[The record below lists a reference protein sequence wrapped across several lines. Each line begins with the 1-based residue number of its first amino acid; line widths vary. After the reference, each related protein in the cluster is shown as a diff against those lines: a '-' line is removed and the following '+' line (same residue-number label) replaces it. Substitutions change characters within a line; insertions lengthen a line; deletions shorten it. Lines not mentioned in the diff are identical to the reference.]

1 MSKTEKKTLLLLAI
15 AAVFLGGCSQKSGNI
30 KNLENNAQNENTV
43 AAKEEQKETDL
54 AEGSEKAGEQTDHTA
69 GLEETA
75 EKADTKEGTASVK
88 IAFEGQDLEG
98 NTVSSDIL
106 SSSKLTMINVWATY
120 CNPCLRE
127 MPGLGEL
134 AAAYSPEEFQ
144 IIGVISDVEEGA
156 EEKMKDFAAD
166 LVAKTGADYT
176 HLLLNESLYF
186 SLLTEVSAVP
196 TTFFFDSEGNLLNT
210 IVGSMDKASWEE
222 EINALLENL

>member
-1 MSKTEKKTLLLLAI
+1 MPKTAKKTLLLIAI
-15 AAVFLGGCSQKSGNI
+15 AAVLLGGCSQKSGN
-30 KNLENNAQNENTV
+30 KNNLENNVQNENTETS
-43 AAKEEQKETDL
+43 KEEQKETGS
-54 AEGSEKAGEQTDHTA
+54 AEGLTETDEKTDAEGETT
-69 GLEETA
+69 
-75 EKADTKEGTASVK
+75 SVK
-88 IAFEGQDLEG
+88 IAFSGQDLEG
-98 NTVSSDIL
+98 NTVSSEIL

-127 MPGLGEL
+127 MPELGEL
-134 AAAYSPEEFQ
+134 AADYSPEEFQ
-144 IIGVISDVEEGA
+144 IIGVISDVEEGS
-156 EEKMKDFAAD
+156 EEKMKDYAAD

>member
-1 MSKTEKKTLLLLAI
+1 MPKTAKKTLLLLAI
-15 AAVFLGGCSQKSGNI
+15 AAVLLGGCSQKSGN
-30 KNLENNAQNENTV
+30 KNNLENNVQNENTETS
-43 AAKEEQKETDL
+43 KEEQKETGS
-54 AEGSEKAGEQTDHTA
+54 AEGLTETDEKTDAEGETT
-69 GLEETA
+69 
-75 EKADTKEGTASVK
+75 SVK
-88 IAFEGQDLEG
+88 IAFSGQDLEG
-98 NTVSSDIL
+98 NTVSSEIF

-127 MPGLGEL
+127 MPELGEL
-134 AAAYSPEEFQ
+134 AADYSPEEFQ
-144 IIGVISDVEEGA
+144 IIGVISDVEEDS
-156 EEKMKDFAAD
+156 EEKMKDYAAD

>member
-1 MSKTEKKTLLLLAI
+1 MPKTAKKALLLLAI
-15 AAVFLGGCSQKSGNI
+15 AAVFLGGCSQKSGN
-30 KNLENNAQNENTV
+30 KNNSENNVQNENTEI
-43 AAKEEQKETDL
+43 AKEEQKETDHAEGL
-54 AEGSEKAGEQTDHTA
+54 AEADEKTNT
-69 GLEETA
+69 EE
-75 EKADTKEGTASVK
+75 ETASVK
-88 IAFEGQDLEG
+88 IAFKGQDLDG
-98 NTVSSDIL
+98 NTVSSEIL

-127 MPGLGEL
+127 MPELGEL
-134 AAAYSPEEFQ
+134 AADYSPEEFQ
-144 IIGVISDVEEGA
+144 IIGVISDVEEGS
-156 EEKMKDFAAD
+156 EEKMKDYAAD

-222 EINALLENL
+222 EINALLEKL

>member
-1 MSKTEKKTLLLLAI
+1 MPKTAKKTLLLLAI
-15 AAVFLGGCSQKSGNI
+15 AAVLLGGCSQKSRNT
-30 KNLENNAQNENTV
+30 KNLENNVQNENTETS
-43 AAKEEQKETDL
+43 KEEQKETGS
-54 AEGSEKAGEQTDHTA
+54 AEGLTETDEKTDAEGETT
-69 GLEETA
+69 
-75 EKADTKEGTASVK
+75 SVK
-88 IAFEGQDLEG
+88 IAFSGQDLEG
-98 NTVSSDIL
+98 NTVSSEIF

-127 MPGLGEL
+127 MPELGEL
-134 AAAYSPEEFQ
+134 AADYSPEEFQ
-144 IIGVISDVEEGA
+144 IIGIISDVEEGS
-156 EEKMKDFAAD
+156 EEKMKDYAAD

>member
-1 MSKTEKKTLLLLAI
+1 MPKTAKKTLLLLAI
-15 AAVFLGGCSQKSGNI
+15 AAVLLGGCRQKSGN
-30 KNLENNAQNENTV
+30 KNNLENNVQNENTETS
-43 AAKEEQKETDL
+43 KEEQKETGS
-54 AEGSEKAGEQTDHTA
+54 AEGLTETDEKTDAEGETT
-69 GLEETA
+69 
-75 EKADTKEGTASVK
+75 SVK
-88 IAFEGQDLEG
+88 IAFSGQDLEG
-98 NTVSSDIL
+98 NTVSSEIL

-127 MPGLGEL
+127 MPELGEL
-134 AAAYSPEEFQ
+134 AADYSPEEFQ
-144 IIGVISDVEEGA
+144 IIGVISDVEEGS
-156 EEKMKDFAAD
+156 EEKMKDYAAD

>member
-1 MSKTEKKTLLLLAI
+1 MSKTAKKTLLLLAI

-30 KNLENNAQNENTV
+30 KNLENNAQNENTA

-54 AEGSEKAGEQTDHTA
+54 AEGLEKAGEQTDHTA

-75 EKADTKEGTASVK
+75 EKADTKEGTVSVK

-166 LVAKTGADYT
+166 LVTKTGADYT
-176 HLLLNESLYF
+176 HLLLNESLYI

-210 IVGSMDKASWEE
+210 IVGSMDKSAWEE
-222 EINALLENL
+222 EINALLEKL

>member
-1 MSKTEKKTLLLLAI
+1 MPKTAKKTLLLLAI
-15 AAVFLGGCSQKSGNI
+15 AAVLLGGCSQKSGN
-30 KNLENNAQNENTV
+30 KNNLENNVQNENTETS
-43 AAKEEQKETDL
+43 KEEQKETGS
-54 AEGSEKAGEQTDHTA
+54 AEGLTETDEKTDAEGETT
-69 GLEETA
+69 
-75 EKADTKEGTASVK
+75 SVK
-88 IAFEGQDLEG
+88 IAFSGQDLEG
-98 NTVSSDIL
+98 NTVSSEIF

-127 MPGLGEL
+127 MPELGEL
-134 AAAYSPEEFQ
+134 AADYSPEEFQ
-144 IIGVISDVEEGA
+144 IIGIISDVEEGS
-156 EEKMKDFAAD
+156 EEKMKDYAAD

>member
-1 MSKTEKKTLLLLAI
+1 MPKTAKKTLLLLAI
-15 AAVFLGGCSQKSGNI
+15 AAVLLGGCSQKSGN
-30 KNLENNAQNENTV
+30 KNNLENNVQNENTETS
-43 AAKEEQKETDL
+43 KEEQKETGSVEGLTETDEKTD
-54 AEGSEKAGEQTDHTA
+54 AEG
-69 GLEETA
+69 ET
-75 EKADTKEGTASVK
+75 TSVK
-88 IAFEGQDLEG
+88 IAFSGQDLEG
-98 NTVSSDIL
+98 NTVSSEIF

-127 MPGLGEL
+127 MPELGEL
-134 AAAYSPEEFQ
+134 AADYSPEEFQ
-144 IIGVISDVEEGA
+144 IIGVISDVEEDS
-156 EEKMKDFAAD
+156 EEKMKDYAAD

>member
-1 MSKTEKKTLLLLAI
+1 MPKTAKKTLLLLAI
-15 AAVFLGGCSQKSGNI
+15 AAVLLGGCSQKSWN
-30 KNLENNAQNENTV
+30 KNNLENNVQNENTETS
-43 AAKEEQKETDL
+43 KEEQKETGS
-54 AEGSEKAGEQTDHTA
+54 AEGLTETDEKTDAEGETT
-69 GLEETA
+69 
-75 EKADTKEGTASVK
+75 SVK
-88 IAFEGQDLEG
+88 IAFSGQDLEG
-98 NTVSSDIL
+98 NTVSSEIL

-127 MPGLGEL
+127 MPELGEL
-134 AAAYSPEEFQ
+134 AADYSPEEFQ
-144 IIGVISDVEEGA
+144 IIGVISDVEEGS
-156 EEKMKDFAAD
+156 EEKMKDYAAD

>member
-1 MSKTEKKTLLLLAI
+1 MPKTAKKTLLLLAI
-15 AAVFLGGCSQKSGNI
+15 AAVLLGGCSQKSGN
-30 KNLENNAQNENTV
+30 KNNLENNVQNENTETS
-43 AAKEEQKETDL
+43 KEEQKETGS
-54 AEGSEKAGEQTDHTA
+54 AEGLTETDEKTDAEGETT
-69 GLEETA
+69 
-75 EKADTKEGTASVK
+75 SVK
-88 IAFEGQDLEG
+88 IAFSGQDLEG
-98 NTVSSDIL
+98 NTVSSEIL

-127 MPGLGEL
+127 MPELGEL
-134 AAAYSPEEFQ
+134 AADYSPEEFQ
-144 IIGVISDVEEGA
+144 IIGVISDVEEGS
-156 EEKMKDFAAD
+156 EEKMKDYAAD

>member
-1 MSKTEKKTLLLLAI
+1 MPKTAKKTLLLLAI
-15 AAVFLGGCSQKSGNI
+15 AAVLLGGCSQKSRNT

-43 AAKEEQKETDL
+43 AAGEEQKETDHV
-54 AEGSEKAGEQTDHTA
+54 AGSEKADEKTDRTA
-69 GLEETA
+69 GLEETV
-75 EKADTKEGTASVK
+75 EKTASVK
-88 IAFEGQDLEG
+88 IAFSGQDLEG
-98 NTVSSDIL
+98 NTVSSEIF

-127 MPGLGEL
+127 MPELGEL
-134 AAAYSPEEFQ
+134 AADYSPEEFQ
-144 IIGVISDVEEGA
+144 IIGVISDVEEDS
-156 EEKMKDFAAD
+156 EEKMKDYAAD

>member
-1 MSKTEKKTLLLLAI
+1 MPKTAKKTLLLLAI
-15 AAVFLGGCSQKSGNI
+15 AAVFLGGCSQKSRNT

-43 AAKEEQKETDL
+43 AAGEEQKETDR
-54 AEGSEKAGEQTDHTA
+54 TA
-69 GLEETA
+69 GLEETV
-75 EKADTKEGTASVK
+75 EKTASVK
-88 IAFEGQDLEG
+88 IAFSGQDLEG
-98 NTVSSDIL
+98 NTVSSEIF

-127 MPGLGEL
+127 MPELGEL
-134 AAAYSPEEFQ
+134 AVDYSPEEFQ
-144 IIGVISDVEEGA
+144 IIGVISDVEEDS
-156 EEKMKDFAAD
+156 EEKMKDYAAD

>member
-1 MSKTEKKTLLLLAI
+1 MPKTAKKTLLLLAI
-15 AAVFLGGCSQKSGNI
+15 AAVLLGGCSQKSGN
-30 KNLENNAQNENTV
+30 KNNLENNVQNENTETS
-43 AAKEEQKETDL
+43 KEEQKETGS
-54 AEGSEKAGEQTDHTA
+54 AEGLTKTDEKTDAEGETT
-69 GLEETA
+69 
-75 EKADTKEGTASVK
+75 SVK
-88 IAFEGQDLEG
+88 IAFSGQDLEG
-98 NTVSSDIL
+98 NTVSSEIL

-127 MPGLGEL
+127 MPELGEL
-134 AAAYSPEEFQ
+134 AADYSPEEFQ
-144 IIGVISDVEEGA
+144 IIGIISDVEEGS
-156 EEKMKDFAAD
+156 EEKMKDYAAD

>member
-1 MSKTEKKTLLLLAI
+1 MLRTAKKTLLLLAI
-15 AAVFLGGCSQKSGNI
+15 AAVLLGGCSQKSGN
-30 KNLENNAQNENTV
+30 KNNSENNAQNEHTET
-43 AAKEEQKETDL
+43 AKEEKKETDS
-54 AEGSEKAGEQTDHTA
+54 AEGLTKADEKTDTE
-69 GLEETA
+69 EETA
-75 EKADTKEGTASVK
+75 SAK
-88 IAFEGQDLEG
+88 IAFKGQDLDG
-98 NTVSSDIL
+98 NTVSSEIL

-144 IIGVISDVEEGA
+144 IIGVISDVEEGS
-156 EEKMKDFAAD
+156 EEKVKDFAAD

>member
-1 MSKTEKKTLLLLAI
+1 MPKTAKKTLLLLAI
-15 AAVFLGGCSQKSGNI
+15 AAVLLGGCSQKSGN
-30 KNLENNAQNENTV
+30 KNNLENKVQNENTETS
-43 AAKEEQKETDL
+43 KEEQKETGS
-54 AEGSEKAGEQTDHTA
+54 AEGLTETDEKTDAEGETT
-69 GLEETA
+69 
-75 EKADTKEGTASVK
+75 SVK
-88 IAFEGQDLEG
+88 IAFSGQDLEG
-98 NTVSSDIL
+98 NTVSSEIF

-127 MPGLGEL
+127 MPELGEL
-134 AAAYSPEEFQ
+134 AADYSPEEFQ
-144 IIGVISDVEEGA
+144 IIGIISDVEEGS
-156 EEKMKDFAAD
+156 EEKMKDYAAD

>member
-1 MSKTEKKTLLLLAI
+1 MPKTAKKTLLLLAI
-15 AAVFLGGCSQKSGNI
+15 AAVLLGGCSQKSGN
-30 KNLENNAQNENTV
+30 KNNLENNVQNENTETS
-43 AAKEEQKETDL
+43 KEEQKETGS
-54 AEGSEKAGEQTDHTA
+54 AEGLTETDEKTDAEGETT
-69 GLEETA
+69 
-75 EKADTKEGTASVK
+75 SVK
-88 IAFEGQDLEG
+88 ISFSGQDLEG
-98 NTVSSDIL
+98 NTVSSEIL

-127 MPGLGEL
+127 MPELGEL
-134 AAAYSPEEFQ
+134 AADYSPEEFQ
-144 IIGVISDVEEGA
+144 IIGIISDVEEGS
-156 EEKMKDFAAD
+156 EEKMKDYAAD

>member
-1 MSKTEKKTLLLLAI
+1 M
-15 AAVFLGGCSQKSGNI
+15 LGGCSQKSGN
-30 KNLENNAQNENTV
+30 KNNLENNVQNENTETS
-43 AAKEEQKETDL
+43 KEEQKETGS
-54 AEGSEKAGEQTDHTA
+54 AEGLTETDEKTDAEGETT
-69 GLEETA
+69 
-75 EKADTKEGTASVK
+75 SVK
-88 IAFEGQDLEG
+88 IAFSGQDLEG
-98 NTVSSDIL
+98 NTVSSEIL

-127 MPGLGEL
+127 MPELGEL
-134 AAAYSPEEFQ
+134 AADYSPEEFQ
-144 IIGVISDVEEGA
+144 IIGVISDVEEGS
-156 EEKMKDFAAD
+156 EEKMKDYAAD

>member
-1 MSKTEKKTLLLLAI
+1 MPKTAKKTLLLLAI
-15 AAVFLGGCSQKSGNI
+15 AAVLLGGCSQKSGN
-30 KNLENNAQNENTV
+30 KNNLENNVQNENTETS
-43 AAKEEQKETDL
+43 KEEQKETGS
-54 AEGSEKAGEQTDHTA
+54 AEGLTETDEKTDAEGETT
-69 GLEETA
+69 
-75 EKADTKEGTASVK
+75 SVK
-88 IAFEGQDLEG
+88 IAFSGQDLEG
-98 NTVSSDIL
+98 NTVSSEIF

-127 MPGLGEL
+127 MPELGEL
-134 AAAYSPEEFQ
+134 AADYSPEEFQ
-144 IIGVISDVEEGA
+144 IIGVISDVEEGS
-156 EEKMKDFAAD
+156 EEKMKDYAAD

>member
-1 MSKTEKKTLLLLAI
+1 MPKTAKKTLLLLAI
-15 AAVFLGGCSQKSGNI
+15 AADLLGGCSQKSGN
-30 KNLENNAQNENTV
+30 KNNLENNVQNENTETS
-43 AAKEEQKETDL
+43 KEEQKETGS
-54 AEGSEKAGEQTDHTA
+54 AEGLTETDEKTDAEGETT
-69 GLEETA
+69 
-75 EKADTKEGTASVK
+75 SVK
-88 IAFEGQDLEG
+88 IAFSGQDLEG
-98 NTVSSDIL
+98 NTVSSEIL

-127 MPGLGEL
+127 MPELGEL
-134 AAAYSPEEFQ
+134 AADYSPEEFQ
-144 IIGVISDVEEGA
+144 IIGVISDVEEGS
-156 EEKMKDFAAD
+156 EEKMKDYAAD

>member
-1 MSKTEKKTLLLLAI
+1 MPKTAKKTLLLLAI
-15 AAVFLGGCSQKSGNI
+15 AAVLLGGCSQKSRNT

-43 AAKEEQKETDL
+43 AAGEEQKETDRV
-54 AEGSEKAGEQTDHTA
+54 AGSEKADEKTDRTA
-69 GLEETA
+69 GLEETV
-75 EKADTKEGTASVK
+75 EKTASVK
-88 IAFEGQDLEG
+88 IAFSGQDLEG
-98 NTVSSDIL
+98 NTVSSEIL

-127 MPGLGEL
+127 MPELGEL
-134 AAAYSPEEFQ
+134 AADYSPEEFQ
-144 IIGVISDVEEGA
+144 IIGVISDVEEGS
-156 EEKMKDFAAD
+156 EEKMKDYAAD

>member
-1 MSKTEKKTLLLLAI
+1 MLRTAKKTLLLLAI
-15 AAVFLGGCSQKSGNI
+15 AAVLLGGCSQKSGN
-30 KNLENNAQNENTV
+30 KNNSENNAQNEHTET
-43 AAKEEQKETDL
+43 AKEEKKETDS
-54 AEGSEKAGEQTDHTA
+54 AEGLTKADEKTDTE
-69 GLEETA
+69 EETA
-75 EKADTKEGTASVK
+75 SAK
-88 IAFEGQDLEG
+88 IAFKGQDLDG
-98 NTVSSDIL
+98 NAVSSEIL

-144 IIGVISDVEEGA
+144 IIGVISDVEEGS
-156 EEKMKDFAAD
+156 EEKVKDFAAD